1 MILSGLSAG
10 SICWFE
16 EGVTD
21 SIPGDLTRLEGL
33 GLLSG
38 SHCPHYDGEADRRP
52 SYHRLIQSGQIGG
65 GIAAD
70 DGAALHYVDGVFH
83 RAVSS
88 RPEAKAY
95 EVQAVEGHVVETVI
109 PTVYGGSGPGYDIT
123 GIPNTDKEDAAW
135 ARKPFCSI
143 CSRP

>member
-1 MILSGLSAG
+1 M
-10 SICWFE
+10 
-16 EGVTD
+16 TD

-95 EVQAVEGHVVETVI
+95 EVRAVEGHVVETVI
-109 PTVYGGSGPGYDIT
+109 PTVYLGEAGR
-123 GIPNTDKEDAAW
+123 
-135 ARKPFCSI
+135 ARI
-143 CSRP
+143 